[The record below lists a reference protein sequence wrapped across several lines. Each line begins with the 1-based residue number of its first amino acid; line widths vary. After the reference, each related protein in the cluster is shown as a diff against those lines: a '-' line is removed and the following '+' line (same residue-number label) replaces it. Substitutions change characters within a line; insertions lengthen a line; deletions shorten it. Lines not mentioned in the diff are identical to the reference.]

1 MTPGH
6 VAVLKSYSLYDITP
20 HRAGTCSGD
29 MNHRPNHNMYTQNKL
44 RDKFVPGTSIHHFTL
59 RLRGM
64 LQACV
69 AGTCSDYKITTNTD
83 IQLQQREHVSG
94 TACSGGEFLFRS
106 HLRDC
111 SRRLYWR
118 RAAVVCEHLYF
129 YTCRKMVQAF
139 PWRKTC
145 FKDSKPPLV
154 LF

>member
-1 MTPGH
+1 MTPEH
-6 VAVLKSYSLYDITP
+6 VAVLKSYSLYITP

-59 RLRGM
+59 TLRGM
-64 LQACV
+64 LQARV

-118 RAAVVCEHLYF
+118 RAAGTTSNCTHTF
-129 YTCRKMVQAF
+129 ATTAITCSGDM
-139 PWRKTC
+139 
-145 FKDSKPPLV
+145 KPQSNPV
-154 LF
+154 S